1 MSGKEAA
8 MTDESMEEL
17 RDPFEFVDDDDKE
30 EEGDEE
36 LESDMLDARDYA
48 EADRFGMTADEERRG
63 APLAA
68 ELAAEEPEVWEEQG
82 EPGPGDPIPD
92 EPAEPEPD
100 PESPPPDEPAPPTR
114 L

>member
-1 MSGKEAA
+1 

-17 RDPFEFVDDDDKE
+17 RDPFEFVDDDE
-30 EEGDEE
+30 ETDEE
-36 LESDMLDARDYA
+36 LEEEILDATDYA

-63 APLAA
+63 APLSA
-68 ELAAEEPEVWEEQG
+68 ELAAEEPEVWEEQY

-92 EPAEPEPD
+92 EPAEPEPE

>member
-17 RDPFEFVDDDDKE
+17 KDPYGFVDDDE
-30 EEGDEE
+30 ETDEE
-36 LESDMLDARDYA
+36 LEEEILDATDYA

-68 ELAAEEPEVWEEQG
+68 ELAAEEPEVWEEQDK
-82 EPGPGDPIPD
+82 PGPGDPIPD
-92 EPAEPEPD
+92 EPAEPEPE

-114 L
+114 P

>member
-17 RDPFEFVDDDDKE
+17 KDPYGFVDDDE
-30 EEGDEE
+30 ETDEE
-36 LESDMLDARDYA
+36 LEEEILDATDYA

-92 EPAEPEPD
+92 EPAEPEPE

-114 L
+114 P